1 VSTWARGYDPREA
14 EIVPLGCFNQF
25 MAITTGIF
33 GLFLL
38 ACAYSA
44 QYWAKQCRD
53 ELREIKEE
61 LKKGR

>member
-1 VSTWARGYDPREA
+1 MD
-14 EIVPLGCFNQF
+14 
-25 MAITTGIF
+25 ITTGAF

-53 ELREIKEE
+53 ELREIKAE

>member
-1 VSTWARGYDPREA
+1 VVALAYWS
-14 EIVPLGCFNQF
+14 LGGFPWF
-25 MAITTGIF
+25 SMDITTGFF
-33 GLFLL
+33 GIFLL

-53 ELREIKEE
+53 ELREIKHE